1 MQGLQPHTHAD
12 RQTIIAAMIPLIQ
25 QKFGDNLVALAVTA
39 SFARGDDAAYSD
51 LELTAFVKTMPEGK
65 RWDGVGKIHNGM
77 LVELVWMTRD
87 VYLET
92 IRDITPNWYLAG
104 SDTLVPLINQPFI
117 DELNQYQIENR
128 REKCLAQAKH
138 RWHEVQEATG
148 KVLTAIDQT
157 NRDGVPLLLGDM
169 ALHMLITLAFLN
181 ETPYITFARFITQAR
196 EFALKPADF
205 DRLLDI
211 LVQGMYQDLSA
222 LRTVVVAVFSQFEAI
237 FASLDIELYNHDLL
251 L

>member
-1 MQGLQPHTHAD
+1 
-12 RQTIIAAMIPLIQ
+12 
-25 QKFGDNLVALAVTA
+25 
-39 SFARGDDAAYSD
+39 
-51 LELTAFVKTMPEGK
+51 MPEGK
-65 RWDGVGKIHNGM
+65 QWDGMGKIRNGM

-117 DELNQYQIENR
+117 DELSQYQIENR
-128 REKCLAQAKH
+128 REKCLAQAKN
-138 RWHEVQEATG
+138 RWHKVQEATG
-148 KVLTAIDQT
+148 KVLTALDQT

-169 ALHMLITLAFLN
+169 ILHMLITLSFLN

-196 EFALKPADF
+196 GFARKPADF

-211 LVQGMYQDLSA
+211 LVQGTYQDLSA
-222 LRTVVVAVFSQFEAI
+222 LQTVVVAVFSQFEAI
-237 FASLDIELYNHDLL
+237 FPSLDIELYNRDLL